1 MQRAHPFREPQWD
14 IDAFEVTTID
24 AYRAAW
30 LILDCGGKWNAPK
43 AERPNT
49 RTQGHSCCECGRGGG
64 LLGAKGIGRSSCP
77 PDAQA
82 SLDLESLALS
92 ALEDPHSS
100 PEGKVVLAARFTK
113 LEDKYKEAF
122 CTHCHEK
129 NFLIDVNCKYCGGE
143 LDAEMRTGNS
153 LGRDHRHQTE
163 GGWWNPWMM
172 LGAAMFI
179 TGAAL
184 LLTVHTSREFFHV
197 CFGCMIVGLVMF
209 KFAGGEIGNAD

>member
-1 MQRAHPFREPQWD
+1 MPQKPKDLTREPKD
-14 IDAFEVTTID
+14 I
-24 AYRAAW
+24 RAASA
-30 LILDCGGKWNAPK
+30 GE
-43 AERPNT
+43 AEGFSERKESDEV
-49 RTQGHSCCECGRGGG
+49 H
-64 LLGAKGIGRSSCP
+64 AP

-92 ALEDPHSS
+92 ALEDPRSS

-153 LGRDHRHQTE
+153 LRRDHRHQTE

-179 TGAAL
+179 TGGAL
-184 LLTVHTSREFFHV
+184 LLTVHTSREFSYV

-209 KFAGGEIGNAD
+209 KLAGGEIGDAD